1 MVGRK
6 VMMRALG
13 LRLSSSEAM
22 VPGRRC
28 TEEGVGGGGRGR
40 GHSAHSPTP
49 REAPPRRSRAR
60 PASSRWPIAAGS
72 APALPLHWRSAPA
85 RQGLLPPRGAEL
97 RCFTPLP
104 PAPAGP
110 GRSRREGLR
119 VPARRAHVSS
129 ASRFFASSAL
139 SLALRHAA
147 VSLRTPRPVT
157 PAGRRRRHR
166 GRSPPSEPR
175 PVPRPRP
182 LPTACRSASA
192 AAANRCPFSLSQPIG
207 IRRPVGAG
215 QRIRRPGEGRLLGGR
230 WAAAGRAGGRR

>member
-28 TEEGVGGGGRGR
+28 TEEGVGGGRGR
-40 GHSAHSPTP
+40 GHSAHCPAP
-49 REAPPRRSRAR
+49 REAPPHASSAR

-110 GRSRREGLR
+110 GRSRRGGLR

-139 SLALRHAA
+139 PSALRHAA
-147 VSLRTPRPVT
+147 VSFRTPRPVS

-166 GRSPPSEPR
+166 GRSPPPDPR
-175 PVPRPRP
+175 RTSPAL
-182 LPTACRSASA
+182 LPSHA
-192 AAANRCPFSLSQPIG
+192 P
-207 IRRPVGAG
+207 
-215 QRIRRPGEGRLLGGR
+215 
-230 WAAAGRAGGRR
+230 